1 MRRLIGL
8 LSIIVVFVASP
19 VLAQSRQPD
28 DETSLTFTIVADQ
41 RYYTGPG
48 QYDTPSYFR
57 GALEAIDEI
66 GVGAFLL
73 SPGDIDP
80 PAASLWSIT
89 STLGITT
96 TPPGGVPWVPVI
108 GNHELPGGGDEPS
121 PGANAAWLNN
131 YNQGAVNP
139 GPAGC
144 PKTTFS
150 FDRPPAHFV
159 ALDVYCNEAG
169 GYPPGTDADIND
181 YLYNWLVADLQANT
195 QPYIFV
201 IGHEPAYVQPDADNG
216 RLRHN
221 GTSLDEYPAHRDR
234 FWSLL
239 QAEGVIAYLCGH
251 THNFSAVNIGGV
263 WQIDAGHARGL
274 GDIGA
279 PSTFV
284 QIQILPG
291 SVRYLAYRDDGAGG
305 AYTLRHSG
313 QMVIENGIYLP
324 LLQRD
329 PGN

>member
-8 LSIIVVFVASP
+8 LSIIVLFVASP
-19 VLAQSRQPD
+19 TLAQSRQPD
-28 DETSLTFTIVADQ
+28 DESSLTFTIVADQ

-48 QYDTPSYFR
+48 QYDTSSYFR

-73 SPGDIDP
+73 SPGDMDP
-80 PAASLWSIT
+80 LTSVYWSIT
-89 STLGITT
+89 STLGITET
-96 TPPGGVPWVPVI
+96 WIPVI
-108 GNHELPGGGDEPS
+108 GNHELPGGGTEPS
-121 PGANAAWLNN
+121 LGANVAWLNN
-131 YNQGAVNP
+131 YDQGAVNP

-169 GYPPGTDADIND
+169 GYAPGTDADVTD

-221 GTSLDEYPAHRDR
+221 LTSLDQYPAHRDR

-239 QAEGVIAYLCGH
+239 QAEEVTAYLCGH

-274 GDIGA
+274 GDPGA

-284 QIQILPG
+284 KIQILPG

-305 AYTLRHSG
+305 VYTLRHSG